1 MYRRQLAA
9 GAAVLAVGLM
19 LALPGEGQAQRRGR
33 GFVGGSPGYDGF
45 SGYNPFAGNYSGYN
59 PLGGSYYSGYN
70 QGLTYGAYPGSY
82 NQGMTYGAYPGY
94 YNQGT
99 TYGTAPG
106 YYNQGMVSGYPYGS
120 AGVNQYQPGVMQAGG
135 VVGGQSG
142 VMQSLYAPGTG
153 SSSMSPAWVRVVL
166 PTADAQVTIENTPTR
181 QTGTVRQFVSPP
193 LEAGKSYEYTIRAQW
208 QQDGQAKDD
217 TRTVTVQAG
226 GQSVAD
232 FTSGQGGTPTTNPPG
247 GTNPPRG
254 TTTLPSK
261 DRPGGTTDTPPTNPR
276 PGSPDQP

>member
-1 MYRRQLAA
+1 MNRRQLAA

-33 GFVGGSPGYDGF
+33 GFMGGSPAFDG
-45 SGYNPFAGNYSGYN
+45 YSGYN
-59 PLGGSYYSGYN
+59 
-70 QGLTYGAYPGSY
+70 
-82 NQGMTYGAYPGY
+82 
-94 YNQGT
+94 
-99 TYGTAPG
+99 
-106 YYNQGMVSGYPYGS
+106 
-120 AGVNQYQPGVMQAGG
+120 
-135 VVGGQSG
+135 
-142 VMQSLYAPGTG
+142 
-153 SSSMSPAWVRVVL
+153 
-166 PTADAQVTIENTPTR
+166 PTR